1 MAQITSAMAAKY
13 LRKLNEEHD
22 ALLQKEKKSDTYLP
36 ALSEDEFVENIDK
49 DDFFRRFGNP
59 ALIHTK
65 RGEHCI
71 VLSAELYDR
80 MAELCGHPSTKEM
93 IKCGASKDDE

>member
-1 MAQITSAMAAKY
+1 MNNYM
-13 LRKLNEEHD
+13 
-22 ALLQKEKKSDTYLP
+22 YLP
-36 ALSEDEFVENIDK
+36 AVAEDEFVENIER

-59 ALIHTK
+59 AVIYTNA
-65 RGEHCI
+65 GERCI
-71 VLSAELYDR
+71 VLSVELYDR